1 MFSSSFYTRE
11 KDKELIVFSTT
22 PDLENLEIHLCGK
35 RFTLGL
41 VCSVEKER
49 DPSIWCGRVP
59 SLGICLVRPSISSC
73 GSPRPVVV
81 KDLASGRRRRRS
93 PRRRVERLQ
102 PPPRVSLGS
111 LIRPGYD
118 GTTLIHKSDVSFYA
132 YQILMGLSHVHEK
145 GFVHNDLKPENI
157 LAFPAADGGRLFRLK
172 LADFGVS
179 TLAGKKDVTY
189 YDDDEEEEEDDDDEE
204 EPFCPH
210 HCRGSLFYASPEYL
224 ATGKHNTGDDIWALG
239 CIVLEMLTGEP
250 AWLCKDSNDLIDQIL
265 YEKPE
270 IPEEVPATARDFLSK
285 CFLKRE
291 PWGEERWTA
300 RKLLKHPFVRDNKD
314 VAACLA
320 PMELGF
326 EDGKRNPLLGCEEEE
341 DDDEQWVSTEDL
353 FLPFR
358 SY

>member
-1 MFSSSFYTRE
+1 MKHSWTKQCGAIGRGTHAGVYLALPVAAGDDSSPIAVKSV
-11 KDKELIVFSTT
+11 DVNSA
-22 PDLENLEIHLCGK
+22 ENLLREARIL
-35 RFTLGL
+35 RQL
-41 VCSVEKER
+41 R
-49 DPSIWCGRVP
+49 
-59 SLGICLVRPSISSC
+59 
-73 GSPRPVVV
+73 GSPYVIHCFGEDVSAAADPHDGGWRDFNLLLEYAP
-81 KDLASGRRRRRS
+81 AG
-93 PRRRVERLQ
+93 
-102 PPPRVSLGS
+102 SLGS

-118 GTTLIHKSDVSFYA
+118 GTTLIQKSDVSFYA

-157 LAFPAADGGRLFRLK
+157 LVFPAADGGRLFRLK

-189 YDDDEEEEEDDDDEE
+189 YDDDEEEEDEEEE

-250 AWLCKDSNDLIDQIL
+250 AWLCRDSNDLIDQIL
-265 YEKPE
+265 YEKPG

-300 RKLLKHPFVRDNKD
+300 RKLLQHPFVRDNKD

-320 PMELGF
+320 PMEIGF
-326 EDGKRNPLLGCEEEE
+326 EDGKMNPFLGCEEED
-341 DDDEQWVSTEDL
+341 DDDEHWVSTEDL